1 MDIEIIPEV
10 KPPFEVETVI
20 ERSTGNLLNI
30 KKHRFNPE
38 LHKRIDDGE
47 VVATAPGTT
56 TAPNPET
63 TTPDIDKM
71 PFFELR
77 KYAKGKGLKVDQY
90 MTKEEI
96 LEKLKNV

>member
-20 ERSTGNLLNI
+20 ERSTGKLLNI

-47 VVATAPGTT
+47 VVHVISIPETT
-56 TAPNPET
+56 TAP
-63 TTPDIDKM
+63 DVDKM

-77 KYAKGKGLKVDQY
+77 KYAKEKGLVFDNKTTKV
-90 MTKEEI
+90 EL